1 MLKQTHVSNAI
12 DPALS
17 ILLVLKRR
25 RSKRLMRW
33 VSAALLPDGVYETWL
48 RSLPVTWLP
57 SASTGALI
65 GWTCSALLSEF
76 ISLKSF
82 FFVHLFKQHQCPNVS
97 WLPLKR
103 CDALFCKMLLWR
115 VPWSVW
121 NQNVKLKGLIIAFN
135 CVDQCIYRCI
145 A

>member
-48 RSLPVTWLP
+48 RSLPVT
-57 SASTGALI
+57 
-65 GWTCSALLSEF
+65 
-76 ISLKSF
+76 
-82 FFVHLFKQHQCPNVS
+82 
-97 WLPLKR
+97 
-103 CDALFCKMLLWR
+103 
-115 VPWSVW
+115 
-121 NQNVKLKGLIIAFN
+121 
-135 CVDQCIYRCI
+135 
-145 A
+145 